1 MTDSEQLAEI
11 QGLTQDIITDLKG
24 LKGDVD
30 QIKRNVED
38 LKIETIRSND
48 RIEISQKSSQQVV
61 NLAFGLI
68 VATTAAIIVPAIL
81 AR

>member
-38 LKIETIRSND
+38 LKIETIRSNY